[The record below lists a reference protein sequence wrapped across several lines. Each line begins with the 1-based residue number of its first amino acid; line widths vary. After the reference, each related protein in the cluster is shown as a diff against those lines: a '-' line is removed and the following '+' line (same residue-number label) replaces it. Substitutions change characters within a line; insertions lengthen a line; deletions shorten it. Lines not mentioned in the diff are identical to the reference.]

1 MCVCVYIYTYMCLCV
16 CLVNQSCSTLCD
28 PMDCCLQVSSVS
40 GILQARILE
49 WVVIK
54 KKVNCEQAHLVCAP
68 EWNFT
73 EAMLILQ
80 IKLMGRK
87 GLQELL
93 KATEIVCILKSR
105 DISWLTNVHI
115 SKLWFFQ

>member
-16 CLVNQSCSTLCD
+16 CLVDQSCSTLCD

-54 KKVNCEQAHLVCAP
+54 KKVTVNRLIWYVHP
-68 EWNFT
+68 NG
-73 EAMLILQ
+73 ILQ
-80 IKLMGRK
+80 K
-87 GLQELL
+87 Q
-93 KATEIVCILKSR
+93 C
-105 DISWLTNVHI
+105 
-115 SKLWFFQ
+115 